1 MNTITTRLA
10 RLGMACSMVAAC
22 SSVPQGPSM
31 TAETPARIQP
41 PVAATHSHQVVTP
54 FGASRE
60 DPYYWLRDDTRE
72 NPEVITY
79 LDAENAYTDAMLAP
93 VAGLR
98 ERIYEEIVGR
108 IKPDDASVPYR
119 HKGYWYYSRYEEGGQ
134 YPVYARRKG
143 SMEAPEEILLD
154 GNALAEG
161 NDFFQIGGYEVS
173 PGGQRLAWVEDTV
186 GRRQYSL
193 WVKDL
198 DTGKVHADRIE
209 NIAPMLEWGADD
221 ETLYYIEKDPETL
234 LGKRVKRHRLG
245 TPAAADALVYE
256 EADET
261 YYLSIGRTR
270 SEKYLCIHLES
281 TVSSELRCAELA
293 DPSHF
298 FVFAPRQRDFLYEAD
313 HLDGR
318 WVIRTDWNAPNWRLM
333 TVAEDAVG
341 DRAAW
346 QEWIAHDEDV
356 FLGGFELFDD
366 FMALEE
372 RSEGLRRIRVMPAA
386 GDPFLVASDEP
397 AYRMGLSINAEPG
410 THWLR
415 YGYTSLATP
424 FSTYELDVKTG
435 ERRLLKTEPV
445 LGYDASQYSTE
456 RLWAPARD
464 GARIPVSIVH
474 RKGFQPDGTA
484 ALLQYAYG
492 SYGNSIDPG
501 FNVAL
506 PSLLDRGLVYAIAHV
521 RGGQEMGRHWYE
533 DGKLLNKKN
542 SFTDFIDVTRFLV
555 EQGYAAPGRV
565 AAAGASAGGLLI
577 GAVANMAPEQYAVMN
592 AGVPFVDIVTTM
604 LDTSIPLT
612 TNEYD
617 EWGNPQQPEFYDYML
632 SYSPYDQLGARDYP
646 ALYVDTGLWDSQVQ
660 YWEPA
665 KWVARLRRVDTG
677 SRPILLRT
685 NMEAGHG
692 GKSGRFERYRQSAEW
707 YAFLLQQTGS
717 LKKPDRE

>member
-1 MNTITTRLA
+1 MNPLSSRWVRLLA
-10 RLGMACSMVAAC
+10 ACSIVAAC
-22 SSVPQGPSM
+22 SSVPQSPTM
-31 TAETPARIQP
+31 NVETRITHDLP
-41 PVAATHSHQVVTP
+41 PVAATHPHQVVAP

-72 NPEVITY
+72 NPEMLAY
-79 LDAENAYTDAMLAP
+79 LNAENAYTDAVLAP
-93 VAGLR
+93 VADLR
-98 ERIYEEIVGR
+98 DRLYQEIVGR
-108 IKPDDASVPYR
+108 IKPDDASVPWRY
-119 HKGYWYYSRYEEGGQ
+119 KGYWYYTRYEEGGQ
-134 YPVYARRKG
+134 YPIYARRQG
-143 SMEAPEEILLD
+143 SLEAAEEVLLD

-161 NDFFQIGGYEVS
+161 HDFFQIGTYEVS
-173 PGGQRLAWVEDTV
+173 PSGRRLAWVEDTV

-193 WVKDL
+193 RVKDL
-198 DTGKVHADRIE
+198 DTGVLHEDRIE
-209 NIAPMLEWGADD
+209 GIAPMLEWGADD
-221 ETLYYIEKDPETL
+221 DTLYYIEKDAETL

-245 TPAAADALVYE
+245 TPASADTLVYE
-256 EADET
+256 EDDET
-261 YYLSIGRTR
+261 YYLSITRTR

-313 HLDGR
+313 HLDGS

-333 TVAEDAVG
+333 TVAEDKVG
-341 DRAAW
+341 DRANW
-346 QEWIAHDEDV
+346 QEWIGHDEDV
-356 FLGGFELFDD
+356 FIGGFELFDD
-366 FMALEE
+366 FLALEE
-372 RSEGLRRIRVMPAA
+372 RSEGLRRIRILPKS
-386 GDPFLVASDEP
+386 GEPFLIAADES
-397 AYRMGLSINAEPG
+397 AYRMGLSVNAEADTP
-410 THWLR
+410 WLR
-415 YGYTSLATP
+415 YGYTSLTTP
-424 FSTYELDVKTG
+424 YSTYELNIATG

-445 LGYDASQYSTE
+445 IGYEADRYVTE
-456 RLWAPARD
+456 RIWAPARD
-464 GARIPVSIVH
+464 GTRIPVSIVH
-474 RKGFQPDGTA
+474 RKDFQRDGTA

-533 DGKLLNKKN
+533 DGKLLHKKN
-542 SFTDFIDVTRFLV
+542 TFTDFIDVTRFLV
-555 EQGYAAPGRV
+555 EQGYAAPDRV

-577 GAVANMAPEQYAVMN
+577 GAVANLAPERYAVMN

-632 SYSPYDQLGARDYP
+632 SYSPYDQVKAQAYP

-665 KWVARLRRVDTG
+665 KWVARLRTVNTG
-677 SRPILLRT
+677 QRPILLRT

-692 GKSGRFERYRQSAEW
+692 GKSGRFERYRQTAEW
-707 YAFLLQQTGS
+707 YAFLLQQTNS
-717 LKKPDRE
+717 LP